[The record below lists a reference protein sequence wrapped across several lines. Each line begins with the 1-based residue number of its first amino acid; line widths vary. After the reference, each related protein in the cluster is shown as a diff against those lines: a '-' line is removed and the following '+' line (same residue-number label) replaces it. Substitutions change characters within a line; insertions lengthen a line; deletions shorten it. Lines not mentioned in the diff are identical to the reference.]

1 MSGDSWFT
9 LIHPVLTGFFAFS
22 ATVIGAHFFK
32 GSNEWHIIG
41 LGVLLFIV
49 ANQFML
55 KFQFNSYQL
64 NGATITTIGVF
75 LSQTL
80 CMTIWKSDEITS
92 RWLFGACLILIGS
105 VLVKAGDVE
114 ESEKKEKATAE
125 P

>member
-1 MSGDSWFT
+1 MSGKNWLT
-9 LIHPVLTGFFAFS
+9 LVHPIITGFFAFS

-32 GSNEWHIIG
+32 GENPWTTIG
-41 LGVLLFIV
+41 LGVALFII

-80 CMTIWKSDEITS
+80 CMTIWKSD
-92 RWLFGACLILIGS
+92 
-105 VLVKAGDVE
+105 
-114 ESEKKEKATAE
+114 
-125 P
+125 